1 MAHRDLQTILKAS
14 LVVVGT
20 AAIISF
26 DLPEGSAGTA
36 ILVGRGLLSIVFGAS
51 IISVEKLLPEPQPL
65 THPLPQMQLVLWGL
79 GLFAVLLATNGWQW
93 FEPSRNFW
101 IGMTIALTIGFHK
114 GFVWL
119 WHQLAAKLGKDQT

>member
-20 AAIISF
+20 AAIMSF
-26 DLPEGSAGTA
+26 DLPQSSAGTA
-36 ILVGRGLLSIVFGAS
+36 ILIGRGLLSITFATM
-51 IISVEKLLPEPQPL
+51 IISPEQLLPEPQPL
-65 THPLPQMQLVLWGL
+65 TYPLPQTQLALWGL

-93 FEPSRNFW
+93 LEPSRNFW

-119 WHQLAAKLGKDQT
+119 WHQLAVKLGKNQT